1 MAGFI
6 ARLLVVE
13 EAIAY
18 PLDPSIRRFHLGPAS
33 LLVLWI
39 FRRSNLLNVRFGSKA
54 DMRCPLSAKSGHYQL
69 YWITSS
75 ARATIAG
82 GTVRPSALA
91 VLRLIASS
99 NFVGSSTGRS
109 PGASPFRM
117 RAT

>member
-54 DMRCPLSAKSGHYQL
+54 DTC
-69 YWITSS
+69 
-75 ARATIAG
+75 
-82 GTVRPSALA
+82 SALGD
-91 VLRLIASS
+91 VR
-99 NFVGSSTGRS
+99 
-109 PGASPFRM
+109 
-117 RAT
+117 